1 MDKATGMSGLQKTAR
16 KKTRNPAIEICRLI
30 ASFFVVF
37 IHYGFPGEFGEV
49 INCLARFAV
58 PFFFVVSGYFV
69 YHADAFAVKKR
80 MIGILK
86 LNIYA
91 TLLYVLW
98 GACQDEYFADQGRI
112 AWLAGALSNYHLSQW
127 LLYCKNPFAAHL
139 WYLTAILTCY
149 AVVYVYARWI
159 GKTYYYRPLY
169 IVSLSLFAVH
179 FVLTSLAAMTD
190 MNVPSILYRNAW
202 FLGIPLFNLG
212 IFIREYQDRIIETY
226 RLSTKK
232 LMLMIAFGAAF
243 SVVQWQGTG
252 NVEMPVGTLFEVI
265 ALVLLLV
272 SVPSEI
278 QRNDMLC
285 RFTSGFGNLSAY
297 IYITHLFW
305 RDIYTKYIRNR
316 LLYAL
321 GETVID
327 YLSPVLV
334 VLISV
339 GTGVVWLILKAS
351 AEKVLRLL
359 SDSSGKNAGR

>member
-1 MDKATGMSGLQKTAR
+1 
-16 KKTRNPAIEICRLI
+16 
-30 ASFFVVF
+30 
-37 IHYGFPGEFGEV
+37 
-49 INCLARFAV
+49 
-58 PFFFVVSGYFV
+58 
-69 YHADAFAVKKR
+69 
-80 MIGILK
+80 
-86 LNIYA
+86 
-91 TLLYVLW
+91 
-98 GACQDEYFADQGRI
+98 
-112 AWLAGALSNYHLSQW
+112 
-127 LLYCKNPFAAHL
+127 
-139 WYLTAILTCY
+139 
-149 AVVYVYARWI
+149 
-159 GKTYYYRPLY
+159 
-169 IVSLSLFAVH
+169 
-179 FVLTSLAAMTD
+179 
-190 MNVPSILYRNAW
+190 
-202 FLGIPLFNLG
+202 
-212 IFIREYQDRIIETY
+212 
-226 RLSTKK
+226 
-232 LMLMIAFGAAF
+232 MLMIAFGAAF